1 MKNQHSDYSLIILI
15 FILVVFG
22 LTMLTSASSVAG
34 FNKYHDTYYFLK
46 HQLLY
51 GLLPGLIL
59 FVILAR
65 MDFQIWRQKARLIF
79 GAALILL
86 AALFLPGLGSVYN
99 GARSWLN
106 LGPFS
111 LQPAELAKL
120 ALLIYLS
127 DRLSREN
134 GGLKSFFGDL
144 MPLVLMIGLMA
155 GLVAIQ
161 PDLGTM
167 IIIIL
172 IGLGLCF
179 VAGMRW
185 RHLVFLLVTGGLLF
199 WVMIKKMPER
209 LARLTVFLNPKFDP
223 QGIGYH
229 VTQALLAIGTGG
241 FLGLG
246 LGHSRQKFQYLPE
259 VSGDSIFAV
268 MAEELG
274 FVLTTVFIALVII
287 LVWKLLR
294 LSKTSTNSFARL
306 YLAGLA
312 IWIGGQSLINIGA
325 MLGIMPLTGV
335 PLPFVSYGGT
345 ALMTILAASGMAVGM
360 TRDVTSN

>member
-22 LTMLTSASSVAG
+22 LTMLASASSVAG
-34 FNKYHDTYYFLK
+34 FTRYHDTYYFLK

-65 MDFQIWRQKARLIF
+65 TDWRLWQKKARMIF
-79 GAALILL
+79 GAALVLL
-86 AALFLPGLGSVYN
+86 GALFLPGVGSVYN

-111 LQPAELAKL
+111 LQPAEIAKL
-120 ALLIYLS
+120 ALLIYLAA
-127 DRLSREN
+127 RLSEKSGNLR
-134 GGLKSFFGDL
+134 SFFGDL
-144 MPLVLMIGLMA
+144 LPQVAMIGLMA

-167 IIIIL
+167 IVIVL
-172 IGLGLCF
+172 IGLGVCF

-185 RHLVFLLVTGGLLF
+185 RHLIFLLAAGGLLL
-199 WVMIKKMPER
+199 WAIIKKMPER
-209 LARLTVFLNPKFDP
+209 LARLTVFLNPNFDP

-229 VTQALLAIGTGG
+229 IKQALLAIGTGG
-241 FLGLG
+241 IFGLG

-259 VSGDSIFAV
+259 VSGDSIFAI

-274 FVLTTVFIALVII
+274 FILTVVFIILII
-287 LVWKLLR
+287 LLVWKLLR
-294 LSKTSTNSFARL
+294 AAQNTNNGFARL

-345 ALMTILAASGMAVGM
+345 ALMTLLAASGIAVGM
-360 TRDVTSN
+360 TRDVT

>member
-1 MKNQHSDYSLIILI
+1 
-15 FILVVFG
+15 
-22 LTMLTSASSVAG
+22 
-34 FNKYHDTYYFLK
+34 
-46 HQLLY
+46 
-51 GLLPGLIL
+51 
-59 FVILAR
+59 
-65 MDFQIWRQKARLIF
+65 MDWRIWEKKSRLIF
-79 GAALILL
+79 GAALVLL

-99 GARSWLN
+99 GAKSWLN

-127 DRLSREN
+127 ARLADGSDN
-134 GGLKSFFGDL
+134 KLKSFFGGL
-144 MPLVLMIGLMA
+144 MPQIIMIGLVA

-161 PDLGTM
+161 PDFGTM
-167 IIIIL
+167 SVIAL
-172 IGLGLCF
+172 IGLGVCF

-185 RHLVFLLVTGGLLF
+185 RHLIFLLVAGGLMLMA
-199 WVMIKKMPER
+199 VIKKMPER
-209 LARLTVFLNPKFDP
+209 LARLTVFLNPNFDP
-223 QGIGYH
+223 QGVGYH
-229 VTQALLAIGTGG
+229 VRQALLAIGTGG
-241 FLGLG
+241 IFGLG

-274 FVLTTVFIALVII
+274 FIFSAAFII
-287 LVWKLLR
+287 LVVLLIFKLLR
-294 LSKTSTNSFARL
+294 LARKTPNGFARL
-306 YLAGLA
+306 YLSGLA

-345 ALMTILAASGMAVGM
+345 ALMTILAASGIAVSISKE
-360 TRDVTSN
+360 VS

>member
-1 MKNQHSDYSLIILI
+1 M
-15 FILVVFG
+15 
-22 LTMLTSASSVAG
+22 TMLSSASTVAG
-34 FNKYHDTYYFLK
+34 FTRYNDSYYFLK

-65 MDFQIWRQKARLIF
+65 MDPKIWQKKSRLIL
-79 GAALILL
+79 GAALVLL
-86 AALFLPGLGSVYN
+86 GALFLPGVGSIFN

-111 LQPAELAKL
+111 LQPSELAKL

-127 DRLSREN
+127 ARLTDSGDKLHSFW
-134 GGLKSFFGDL
+134 GGL
-144 MPLVLMIGLMA
+144 MPQIIVIGLIA

-161 PDLGTM
+161 PDFGTM
-167 IIIIL
+167 MIIVL
-172 IGLGLCF
+172 IGLGVCF

-185 RHLVFLLVTGGLLF
+185 RHLIFLLAVGGLML
-199 WVMIKKMPER
+199 MAAIKKMPER
-209 LARLTVFLNPKFDP
+209 LARLTVFLNPNFDP
-223 QGIGYH
+223 QGVGYH
-229 VTQALLAIGTGG
+229 IKQALLAVGTGG
-241 FLGLG
+241 LFGLG

-274 FVLTTVFIALVII
+274 FVFSIVFII
-287 LVWKLLR
+287 LVVLLILKLLR
-294 LSKTSTNSFARL
+294 LARQSQNGFNRL

-312 IWIGGQSLINIGA
+312 IWIGGQTIFNIGA
-325 MLGIMPLTGV
+325 MLGILPLTGV

-345 ALMTILAASGMAVGM
+345 ALMTLLAASGIAVGM
-360 TRDVTSN
+360 AKEVTSN

>member
-1 MKNQHSDYSLIILI
+1 M
-15 FILVVFG
+15 
-22 LTMLTSASSVAG
+22 TMLSSASTVAG
-34 FNKYHDTYYFLK
+34 FTRYNDSYYFLK

-51 GLLPGLIL
+51 GLLPGVIL

-65 MDFQIWRQKARLIF
+65 TDFKIWQKKSRLIL
-79 GAALILL
+79 GAGLVLL
-86 AALFLPGLGSVYN
+86 GALFLPGVGSIFN

-111 LQPAELAKL
+111 LQPSELAKL

-127 DRLSREN
+127 ARLADARDK
-134 GGLKSFFGDL
+134 LRSFFGGL
-144 MPLVLMIGLMA
+144 LPQIIIIGLIA

-167 IIIIL
+167 SIIVL
-172 IGLGLCF
+172 IGLGVCF

-185 RHLVFLLVTGGLLF
+185 RHLIFLLMAGGLLF
-199 WVMIKKMPER
+199 WAVIKKMPER
-209 LARLTVFLNPKFDP
+209 LDRFTVFLNKGVDP

-229 VTQALLAIGTGG
+229 IKQALMAVGTGG
-241 FLGLG
+241 IFGLG

-274 FVLTTVFIALVII
+274 FVFSMVFII
-287 LVWKLLR
+287 LVVILILKLLR
-294 LSKTSTNSFARL
+294 LARKTQNGFARL
-306 YLAGLA
+306 YLSGLA
-312 IWIGGQSLINIGA
+312 IWIGGQSLVNIGA
-325 MLGIMPLTGV
+325 MLGILPLTGV

-345 ALMTILAASGMAVGM
+345 ALMTILAASGIAVSIS
-360 TRDVTSN
+360 RDL